1 MTLPPQRTREP
12 ARREPDP
19 TGPAASASAPREPFQ
34 RDRRVRT
41 ARSRRGRI
49 AAAIAGM
56 AVVAL
61 VATGCSIQVR
71 SEPDPS
77 IGKDTMLIN
86 ADHGNPLFDRNFNPY
101 ITNARTASKWMYEPL
116 IEVNPLDG
124 KRNPWLASS
133 WEQPDAKTI
142 DMTIRTGVEWSD
154 GTPFT
159 AKDVVF
165 TFDLLKKFPAMDVKG
180 AWQHIDTIERK
191 GDHVVFHLKSE
202 DVPSL
207 TIIGQTY
214 ILGEHHWA
222 KVEDPTTWRDP
233 DPVGTGPF
241 VLGNYTDQQYS
252 MDKNPRYWQADKIAI
267 EHLILPATNTQ
278 LDTVTRGYDWAYAF
292 ISDVKGT
299 WGAASKTN
307 TYWFPPGGV
316 IGLIPNL
323 TKAPYNDVNV
333 RRGISLAL
341 DRDDIAETATEGN
354 LTAAAQ
360 TGLILPNQ
368 ERYANPDIP
377 DKGMVTQDVAAAK
390 ASFAKSGWVERG
402 GKIVKDGKQ
411 LEITITTANG
421 YADWLRAAQE
431 VRRDLTAIGV
441 KVTISAPQPAGYQQA
456 INNGTFDMAMGGM
469 GNGDVYQAFNS
480 LMSTEFYQPVGKST
494 VNNYERYR
502 DPATQRLLDEYKAT
516 TDARRQ
522 QEILDQLQT
531 IVYDQLPVIGMY
543 HGGLWGLFNTGK
555 FVGWPSAKD
564 PYMAPQNY
572 DSAPLLIFTKLR
584 LRDSAAGQA
593 IVTGG
598 SEQSK

>member
-1 MTLPPQRTREP
+1 M
-12 ARREPDP
+12 
-19 TGPAASASAPREPFQ
+19 
-34 RDRRVRT
+34 
-41 ARSRRGRI
+41 
-49 AAAIAGM
+49 
-56 AVVAL
+56 AL

-71 SEPDPS
+71 SEPDPT

-86 ADHGNPLFDRNFNPY
+86 ADRGNPLFDRNFNPY
-101 ITNARTASKWMYEPL
+101 IANARTASKWMYEPL

-124 KRNPWLASS
+124 KRNPWLASAWS
-133 WEQPDAKTI
+133 QPDAKTI
-142 DMTIRTGVEWSD
+142 DMTIRSGVEWSD
-154 GTPFT
+154 GSPFS

-180 AWQHIDTIERK
+180 AWQHIKSIEQD

-214 ILGEHHWA
+214 ILGEDHWSGV
-222 KVEDPTTWRDP
+222 KDPTTWRDP
-233 DPVGTGPF
+233 NPVGTGPF

-252 MDKNPRYWQADKIAI
+252 MNKNPKYWQADKIAI
-267 EHLILPATNTQ
+267 KHLILPATNTQ
-278 LDTVTRGYDWAYAF
+278 LDTVTRGYDWAYSF

-307 TYWFPPGGV
+307 EWWFPAGGV

-341 DRDDIAETATEGN
+341 DRDAIAETASEGN
-354 LTAAAQ
+354 LSAAGQ

-368 ERYANPDIP
+368 ERYLNPDIP
-377 DKGMVTQDVAAAK
+377 DKGMITQDTKAAL
-390 ASFAKSGWVERG
+390 ASLEKSGYTVQG
-402 GKIVKDGKQ
+402 GKVVKDGKQ
-411 LEITITTANG
+411 LAITIMTANG
-421 YADWLRAAQE
+421 YSDWLRAAQE
-431 VRRDLTAIGV
+431 VRRELTAIGI
-441 KVTISAPQPAGYQQA
+441 KVTIQAPQPAGYQQN

-480 LMSTEFYQPVGKST
+480 LLSSEFYQPVGKST
-494 VNNYERYR
+494 VNNYERYKNA
-502 DPATQRLLDEYKAT
+502 DTQKLLDEYKAT
-516 TDARRQ
+516 TDTAKQ
-522 QEILDQLQT
+522 QEILDQLQQT
-531 IVYDQLPVIGMY
+531 VYDELPVIGMY
-543 HGGLWGLFNTGK
+543 YGGLWGLFNTGK

-584 LRDSAAGQA
+584 LRDSAAGKQ
-593 IVTGG
+593 ILQ
-598 SEQSK
+598 EQNAAEQEDQK

>member
-1 MTLPPQRTREP
+1 MTLPPQRTRGT
-12 ARREPDP
+12 RDP
-19 TGPAASASAPREPFQ
+19 GPR
-34 RDRRVRT
+34 
-41 ARSRRGRI
+41 RRGRLV
-49 AAAIAGM
+49 AAIAGL
-56 AVVAL
+56 AAVAL

-71 SEPDPS
+71 SEPDPT

-86 ADHGNPLFDRNFNPY
+86 ADRGNPLFDRNFNPY
-101 ITNARTASKWMYEPL
+101 IANARTASKWMYEPL

-124 KRNPWLASS
+124 KRNPWLASAWS
-133 WEQPDAKTI
+133 QPDAKTI
-142 DMTIRTGVEWSD
+142 DMTIRSGVEWSD
-154 GTPFT
+154 GSPFS

-180 AWQHIDTIERK
+180 AWQHIKSIEQD

-214 ILGEHHWA
+214 ILGEDHWGG
-222 KVEDPTTWRDP
+222 VQDPTTWRDP
-233 DPVGTGPF
+233 NPVGTGPF

-252 MDKNPRYWQADKIAI
+252 MNKNPKYWQADKIAI
-267 EHLILPATNTQ
+267 KHLILPATNTQ
-278 LDTVTRGYDWAYAF
+278 LDTVTRGYDWAYSF

-307 TYWFPPGGV
+307 EWWFPAGGV

-323 TKAPYNDVNV
+323 TKAPYSDVNV

-341 DRDDIAETATEGN
+341 DRDAIAETASEGN
-354 LTAAAQ
+354 LSAAGQ

-368 ERYANPDIP
+368 ERYLSPDIP
-377 DKGMVTQDVAAAK
+377 DKGMITQDTKAAL
-390 ASFAKSGWVERG
+390 ASLGKSGYTVQG
-402 GKIVKDGKQ
+402 GKVVKDGKQ
-411 LEITITTANG
+411 LAITIMTANG
-421 YADWLRAAQE
+421 YSDWLRAAQE
-431 VRRDLTAIGV
+431 VRRELTAIGI
-441 KVTISAPQPAGYQQA
+441 KVTIQAPQPAGYQQN

-480 LMSTEFYQPVGKST
+480 LLSSEFYQPVGKST
-494 VNNYERYR
+494 VNNYERYKNA
-502 DPATQRLLDEYKAT
+502 DTQKLLDEYKAT
-516 TDARRQ
+516 TDTAKQ
-522 QEILDQLQT
+522 QEILDQLQQT
-531 IVYDQLPVIGMY
+531 VYDELPVIGMY
-543 HGGLWGLFNTGK
+543 YGGLWGLFNTGK

-584 LRDSAAGQA
+584 LRDSAAGKQ
-593 IVTGG
+593 ILQ
-598 SEQSK
+598 EQKAQEDQK

>member
-1 MTLPPQRTREP
+1 MTLPPQRTRGQLDPRTP
-12 ARREPDP
+12 A
-19 TGPAASASAPREPFQ
+19 T
-34 RDRRVRT
+34 
-41 ARSRRGRI
+41 RRGRRSRI
-49 AAAIAGM
+49 IAAIAGM

-71 SEPDPS
+71 SQPDPS

-101 ITNARTASKWMYEPL
+101 IANARTASKWMYEPL

-133 WEQPDAKTI
+133 WSQPDAKTI
-142 DMTIRTGVEWSD
+142 DMTIRSGVEWSNGD
-154 GTPFT
+154 AFS

-180 AWQHIDTIERK
+180 AWQHIDTIEQR

-214 ILGEHHWA
+214 ILGEQHWG
-222 KVEDPTTWRDP
+222 KVKDPTTWRDP
-233 DPVGTGPF
+233 NPVGTGPF

-252 MDKNPRYWQADKIAI
+252 MDKNKRYWQADKIAI
-267 EHLILPATNTQ
+267 KHLILPATNTQ
-278 LDTVTRGYDWAYAF
+278 LDTVTRGYDWAYSF

-354 LTAAAQ
+354 LKAAAQ

-368 ERYANPDIP
+368 EQYVNPDIP
-377 DKGMVTQDVAAAK
+377 DKGVITQDVAAAK
-390 ASFAKSGWVERG
+390 ASFAKSGWVEQG

-421 YADWLRAAQE
+421 YSDWLRAAQE

-480 LMSTEFYQPVGKST
+480 LLSSDFYQPVGKST
-494 VNNYERYR
+494 VNNYERYKNA
-502 DPATQRLLDEYKAT
+502 DTQKLLDEYKAT
-516 TDARRQ
+516 TDPAEQ
-522 QEILDQLQT
+522 QEILDQLQEV
-531 IVYDQLPVIGMY
+531 VYNDLPVIGMY
-543 HGGLWGLFNTGK
+543 YGGLWGLFNTSK
-555 FVGWPSAKD
+555 FVGWPSAED

-572 DSAPLLIFTKLR
+572 DSAPLLIFSKLR
-584 LRDSAAGQA
+584 LRDSAAGQK
-593 IVTGG
+593 ILK
-598 SEQSK
+598 EQDEAK

>member
-1 MTLPPQRTREP
+1 MTLPPQRTRGQHEP
-12 ARREPDP
+12 RTPGSPR
-19 TGPAASASAPREPFQ
+19 APRT
-34 RDRRVRT
+34 R
-41 ARSRRGRI
+41 RRGRLV
-49 AAAIAGM
+49 AAIAGVAVM
-56 AVVAL
+56 ALA
-61 VATGCSIQVR
+61 ATGCSIQVR
-71 SEPDPS
+71 SQPDPS

-101 ITNARTASKWMYEPL
+101 IANARTASKWMYEPL

-133 WEQPDAKTI
+133 WSQPDAKTI
-142 DMTIRTGVEWSD
+142 DMTIRSGVEWSNGD
-154 GTPFT
+154 AFS

-180 AWQHIDTIERK
+180 AWQHIDTIEQQ
-191 GDHVVFHLKSE
+191 GQHVVFHLKSE

-214 ILGEHHWA
+214 ILGAQHWG
-222 KVEDPTTWRDP
+222 KVKDPTTWRDP
-233 DPVGTGPF
+233 NPVGTGPF

-252 MDKNPRYWQADKIAI
+252 MDKNKRYWQADKIAI
-267 EHLILPATNTQ
+267 KHLILPATNTQ
-278 LDTVTRGYDWAYAF
+278 LDTVTRGYDWAYSF

-323 TKAPYNDVNV
+323 TKAPYDDVNV

-368 ERYANPDIP
+368 QQYVNRDIP
-377 DKGMVTQDVAAAK
+377 NSGVVTQDTKAAI
-390 ASFAKSGWVERG
+390 ASFEKSGYTVQD

-411 LEITITTANG
+411 LSITITTANG
-421 YADWLRAAQE
+421 YSDWLRAAQE

-480 LMSTEFYQPVGKST
+480 LLSSDFYQPVGKST
-494 VNNYERYR
+494 VNNYERYKNA
-502 DPATQRLLDEYKAT
+502 DTQKLLDEYKAT
-516 TDARRQ
+516 TDTAKQR
-522 QEILDQLQT
+522 EILDQLQE
-531 IVYDQLPVIGMY
+531 IVYDDLPVIGMY
-543 HGGLWGLFNTGK
+543 YGGLWGLFNTSK
-555 FVGWPSAKD
+555 FVGWPSAED

-572 DSAPLLIFTKLR
+572 DSAPLLIFSKLR
-584 LRDSAAGQA
+584 LRDSAAGQK
-593 IVTGG
+593 ILQ
-598 SEQSK
+598 EQKDDEQQEDQK

>member
-1 MTLPPQRTREP
+1 MEVDRAMTLPPQRTRGT
-12 ARREPDP
+12 RDS
-19 TGPAASASAPREPFQ
+19 GPR
-34 RDRRVRT
+34 
-41 ARSRRGRI
+41 RRGRLV
-49 AAAIAGM
+49 AAIAGL
-56 AVVAL
+56 AAVAL

-71 SEPDPS
+71 SEPDPT

-86 ADHGNPLFDRNFNPY
+86 ADRGNPLFDRNFNPY
-101 ITNARTASKWMYEPL
+101 IANARTASKWMYEPL

-124 KRNPWLASS
+124 KRNPWLASAWS
-133 WEQPDAKTI
+133 QPDAKTI
-142 DMTIRTGVEWSD
+142 DMTIRSGVEWSD
-154 GTPFT
+154 GSPFS

-180 AWQHIDTIERK
+180 AWQHIKSIEQD

-214 ILGEHHWA
+214 ILGEDHWGG
-222 KVEDPTTWRDP
+222 VEDPTTWRDP
-233 DPVGTGPF
+233 NPVGTGPF

-252 MDKNPRYWQADKIAI
+252 MNKNPKYWQADTIAI
-267 EHLILPATNTQ
+267 KHLILPATNTQ
-278 LDTVTRGYDWAYAF
+278 LDTVTRGYDWAYSF

-307 TYWFPPGGV
+307 EWWFPAGGV

-341 DRDDIAETATEGN
+341 DRDAIAETASEGN
-354 LTAAAQ
+354 LSAAGQ

-368 ERYANPDIP
+368 ERYLNPDIP
-377 DKGMVTQDVAAAK
+377 DKGMITQDTKAAL
-390 ASFAKSGWVERG
+390 ASLEKSGYTVQG
-402 GKIVKDGKQ
+402 GKVVKDGKQ
-411 LEITITTANG
+411 LAITIMTANG
-421 YADWLRAAQE
+421 YSDWLRAAQE
-431 VRRDLTAIGV
+431 VRRELTAIGI
-441 KVTISAPQPAGYQQA
+441 KVTIQAPQPAGYQQN

-480 LMSTEFYQPVGKST
+480 LLSSEFYQPVGKST
-494 VNNYERYR
+494 VNNYERYK
-502 DPATQRLLDEYKAT
+502 DADTQKLLDEYKAT
-516 TDARRQ
+516 TDTAKQ
-522 QEILDQLQT
+522 QEILDQLQQT
-531 IVYDQLPVIGMY
+531 VYDELPVIGMY
-543 HGGLWGLFNTGK
+543 YGGLWGLFNTGK

-584 LRDSAAGQA
+584 LRDSAAGKQ
-593 IVTGG
+593 ILQ
-598 SEQSK
+598 EQKAAQQEDQK

>member
-1 MTLPPQRTREP
+1 MTLPPQRTRGQHEP
-12 ARREPDP
+12 
-19 TGPAASASAPREPFQ
+19 
-34 RDRRVRT
+34 RT
-41 ARSRRGRI
+41 PGTRRGRRGRLI
-49 AAAIAGM
+49 AAIAGI

-61 VATGCSIQVR
+61 AATGCSIQVR
-71 SEPDPS
+71 SQPDPS

-101 ITNARTASKWMYEPL
+101 IANARTASKWMYEPL

-133 WEQPDAKTI
+133 WSQPDAKTI
-142 DMTIRTGVEWSD
+142 DMTIRSGVEWSD
-154 GTPFT
+154 GSPFT

-165 TFDLLKKFPAMDVKG
+165 TFDLLKKFPAMDIKG

-214 ILGEHHWA
+214 ILGENHWG
-222 KVEDPTTWRDP
+222 KVKDPTTWRDP
-233 DPVGTGPF
+233 NPVGTGPF

-252 MDKNPRYWQADKIAI
+252 MDKNPKYWQADKIAI
-267 EHLILPATNTQ
+267 KHLILPATNTQ
-278 LDTVTRGYDWAYAF
+278 LDTVTRGYDWAYSF

-341 DRDDIAETATEGN
+341 DRDGIAETATEGN
-354 LTAAAQ
+354 LKAAAQ

-368 ERYANPDIP
+368 EQYVNDDIP
-377 DKGMVTQDVAAAK
+377 NKGVVTQDTKAAI
-390 ASFAKSGWVERG
+390 ASFEKSGYTVQD

-411 LEITITTANG
+411 LEINIMTANG
-421 YADWLRAAQE
+421 YSDWLRAAQE
-431 VRRDLTAIGV
+431 VRRNLTAIGI
-441 KVTISAPQPAGYQQA
+441 KVTIQAPQPAGYQQN

-480 LMSTEFYQPVGKST
+480 LLSTDFYQPVGKST
-494 VNNYERYR
+494 VNNYERYKNA
-502 DPATQRLLDEYKAT
+502 DTQKLLDEYKAT
-516 TDARRQ
+516 TDTAKQ
-522 QEILDQLQT
+522 QEILDQLQEV
-531 IVYDQLPVIGMY
+531 VYNDLPVIGMY
-543 HGGLWGLFNTGK
+543 YGGLWGLFNTGK

-572 DSAPLLIFTKLR
+572 DSAPLLIFSKLR
-584 LRDSAAGQA
+584 LRDSAAGQK
-593 IVTGG
+593 ILK
-598 SEQSK
+598 EQDEAK

>member
-1 MTLPPQRTREP
+1 MTLPPQRTRGQLDPRTP
-12 ARREPDP
+12 A
-19 TGPAASASAPREPFQ
+19 T
-34 RDRRVRT
+34 
-41 ARSRRGRI
+41 RRGRRSRI
-49 AAAIAGM
+49 IAAIAGM

-71 SEPDPS
+71 SQPDPS

-101 ITNARTASKWMYEPL
+101 IANARTASKWMYEPL

-133 WEQPDAKTI
+133 WSQPDAKTI
-142 DMTIRTGVEWSD
+142 DMTIRSGVEWSNGD
-154 GTPFT
+154 AFS

-180 AWQHIDTIERK
+180 AWQHIDTIDQQ

-214 ILGEHHWA
+214 ILGEQHWG
-222 KVEDPTTWRDP
+222 KVKDPTTWRDP
-233 DPVGTGPF
+233 NPVGTGPF

-252 MDKNPRYWQADKIAI
+252 MDKNKRYWQADKIAI
-267 EHLILPATNTQ
+267 KHLILPATNTQ
-278 LDTVTRGYDWAYAF
+278 LDTVTRGYDWAYSF

-354 LTAAAQ
+354 LKAAAQ

-368 ERYANPDIP
+368 EQYVNPDIP
-377 DKGMVTQDVAAAK
+377 DKGVITQDVAAAK
-390 ASFAKSGWVERG
+390 ASFAKSGWVEQD

-411 LEITITTANG
+411 LSITITTANG
-421 YADWLRAAQE
+421 YSDWLRAAQE

-469 GNGDVYQAFNS
+469 GNGDVFQAFNS
-480 LMSTEFYQPVGKST
+480 LLSSDFYQPVGKST
-494 VNNYERYR
+494 VNNYERYKNA
-502 DPATQRLLDEYKAT
+502 DTQKLLDEYKAT
-516 TDARRQ
+516 TDTAEQ
-522 QEILDQLQT
+522 QEILDQLQEV
-531 IVYDQLPVIGMY
+531 VYNDLPVIGMY
-543 HGGLWGLFNTGK
+543 YGGLWGLFNTGK
-555 FVGWPSAKD
+555 FVGWPSAED

-572 DSAPLLIFTKLR
+572 DSAPLLIFSKLR
-584 LRDSAAGQA
+584 LRDSAAGRA
-593 IVTGG
+593 IIKA
-598 SEQSK
+598 EEDQK

>member
-1 MTLPPQRTREP
+1 MEVDRAMTLPPQRTRGT
-12 ARREPDP
+12 RDP
-19 TGPAASASAPREPFQ
+19 GPR
-34 RDRRVRT
+34 
-41 ARSRRGRI
+41 RRGRLV
-49 AAAIAGM
+49 AAIAGL
-56 AVVAL
+56 AAVAL

-71 SEPDPS
+71 SEPDPT

-86 ADHGNPLFDRNFNPY
+86 ADRGNPLFDRNFNPY

-124 KRNPWLASS
+124 KRNPWLASAWS
-133 WEQPDAKTI
+133 QPDAKTI
-142 DMTIRTGVEWSD
+142 DMTIRSGVEWSD
-154 GTPFT
+154 GSPFS

-180 AWQHIDTIERK
+180 AWQHIKSIEQD

-214 ILGEHHWA
+214 ILGEDHWSGV
-222 KVEDPTTWRDP
+222 KDPTTWRDP
-233 DPVGTGPF
+233 NPVGTGPF

-252 MDKNPRYWQADKIAI
+252 MDKNPKYWQADKIAI
-267 EHLILPATNTQ
+267 KHLILPATNTQ
-278 LDTVTRGYDWAYAF
+278 LDTVTRGYDWAYSF

-307 TYWFPPGGV
+307 EWWFPAGGV

-341 DRDDIAETATEGN
+341 DRDAIAETASEGN
-354 LTAAAQ
+354 LSAAGQ

-368 ERYANPDIP
+368 ERYLNPDIP
-377 DKGMVTQDVAAAK
+377 DQGMITQDLKAAK
-390 ASFAKSGWVERG
+390 ANFAKSGYVEQG
-402 GKIVKDGKQ
+402 GKLVKDGKQ
-411 LEITITTANG
+411 LSITITTANG
-421 YADWLRAAQE
+421 YSDWLRAAQE
-431 VRRDLTAIGV
+431 VRKNLAAIGV
-441 KVTISAPQPAGYQQA
+441 DVTISAPQPAGYQQS
-456 INNGTFDMAMGGM
+456 INNGEFDMAMGGM

-480 LMSTEFYQPVGKST
+480 LLSSEFYQPVGKST
-494 VNNYERYR
+494 VNNYERYKNA
-502 DPATQRLLDEYKAT
+502 DTQKLLDEYKAT
-516 TDARRQ
+516 TDTAKQ
-522 QEILDQLQT
+522 QEILDQLQQT
-531 IVYDQLPVIGMY
+531 VYDELPVIGMY
-543 HGGLWGLFNTGK
+543 YGGLWGLFNTGK

-584 LRDSAAGQA
+584 LRDSAAGKQ
-593 IVTGG
+593 ILQ
-598 SEQSK
+598 EQKAAQQEDQK

>member
-1 MTLPPQRTREP
+1 MTLPPQRTRGQLDPRTP
-12 ARREPDP
+12 A
-19 TGPAASASAPREPFQ
+19 TGRG
-34 RDRRVRT
+34 R
-41 ARSRRGRI
+41 RSRI
-49 AAAIAGM
+49 IAAIAGM

-71 SEPDPS
+71 SQPDPS

-101 ITNARTASKWMYEPL
+101 IANARTASKWMYEPL

-133 WEQPDAKTI
+133 WSQPDAKTI
-142 DMTIRTGVEWSD
+142 DMTIRSGVEWSNGD
-154 GTPFT
+154 AFT

-165 TFDLLKKFPAMDVKG
+165 TFNLLKKFPAMDVKG
-180 AWQHIDTIERK
+180 AWQHIDTIERQ

-214 ILGEHHWA
+214 ILGEQHWGA
-222 KVEDPTTWRDP
+222 VKDPTTWRDP
-233 DPVGTGPF
+233 NPVGTGPF

-252 MDKNPRYWQADKIAI
+252 MDKNKRYWQADKIAI
-267 EHLILPATNTQ
+267 KHLILPATNTQ
-278 LDTVTRGYDWAYAF
+278 LDTVTRGYDWAYSF
-292 ISDVKGT
+292 ISDVQGT

-354 LTAAAQ
+354 LKAAAQ

-368 ERYANPDIP
+368 EQYVNPDIP
-377 DKGMVTQDVAAAK
+377 DKGVITQDVSAAK
-390 ASFAKSGWVERG
+390 AAFAKSGWVEQD

-411 LEITITTANG
+411 LSITITTANG
-421 YADWLRAAQE
+421 YSDWLRAAQE

-469 GNGDVYQAFNS
+469 GNGDVFQAFNS
-480 LMSTEFYQPVGKST
+480 LLSSDFYQPVGKST
-494 VNNYERYR
+494 VNNYERYKNA
-502 DPATQRLLDEYKAT
+502 DTQKLLDEYKAT
-516 TDARRQ
+516 TDTAKQ
-522 QEILDQLQT
+522 QEILDQLQEV
-531 IVYDQLPVIGMY
+531 VYNDLPVIGMY
-543 HGGLWGLFNTGK
+543 YGGLWGLFNTSK

-572 DSAPLLIFTKLR
+572 DSAPLLIFSKLR
-584 LRDSAAGQA
+584 LRDSAAGRA
-593 IVTGG
+593 IITA
-598 SEQSK
+598 EEDQK

>member
-1 MTLPPQRTREP
+1 MTLPPQRTRGT
-12 ARREPDP
+12 RDP
-19 TGPAASASAPREPFQ
+19 GPR
-34 RDRRVRT
+34 
-41 ARSRRGRI
+41 RRGRLV
-49 AAAIAGM
+49 AAIAGL
-56 AVVAL
+56 AAVAL

-71 SEPDPS
+71 SEPDPT

-86 ADHGNPLFDRNFNPY
+86 ADRGNPLFDRNFNPY

-124 KRNPWLASS
+124 KRNPWLASAWS
-133 WEQPDAKTI
+133 QPDARTI
-142 DMTIRTGVEWSD
+142 DMTIRSGVEWSD
-154 GTPFT
+154 GSPFS

-180 AWQHIDTIERK
+180 AWQHIGSIEQD

-214 ILGEHHWA
+214 ILGEDHWSGV
-222 KVEDPTTWRDP
+222 KDPTTWRDP
-233 DPVGTGPF
+233 NPVGTGPF

-252 MDKNPRYWQADKIAI
+252 MDKNPKYWQADKIAI
-267 EHLILPATNTQ
+267 KHLILPATNTQ
-278 LDTVTRGYDWAYAF
+278 LDTVTRGYDWAYSF

-307 TYWFPPGGV
+307 EWWFPAGGV

-341 DRDDIAETATEGN
+341 DRDAIAETASEGN
-354 LTAAAQ
+354 LSAAGQ

-368 ERYANPDIP
+368 ERYLNPDIP
-377 DKGMVTQDVAAAK
+377 DQGMITQDLKAAK
-390 ASFAKSGWVERG
+390 ANFAKSGYVEQG
-402 GKIVKDGKQ
+402 GKLVKDGKQ
-411 LEITITTANG
+411 LSITITTANG
-421 YADWLRAAQE
+421 YSDWLRAAQE
-431 VRRDLTAIGV
+431 VRKNLAAIGV
-441 KVTISAPQPAGYQQA
+441 DVTISAPQPAGYQQS
-456 INNGTFDMAMGGM
+456 INNGEFDMAMGGM

-480 LMSTEFYQPVGKST
+480 LLSSEFYQPVGKST
-494 VNNYERYR
+494 VNNYERYKNA
-502 DPATQRLLDEYKAT
+502 DTQKLLDEYKAT
-516 TDARRQ
+516 TDTAKQ
-522 QEILDQLQT
+522 QEILDQLQQT
-531 IVYDQLPVIGMY
+531 VYDELPVIGMY
-543 HGGLWGLFNTGK
+543 YGGLWGLFNTGK

-584 LRDSAAGQA
+584 LRDSAAGKQ
-593 IVTGG
+593 ILQ
-598 SEQSK
+598 EQNAAQQEDQK

>member
-1 MTLPPQRTREP
+1 MTLPPQRP
-12 ARREPDP
+12 P
-19 TGPAASASAPREPFQ
+19 Q
-34 RDRRVRT
+34 RTPQRT
-41 ARSRRGRI
+41 ARGTAHPAAQRSRRRGRL
-49 AAAIAGM
+49 AAAIAGI

-61 VATGCSIQVR
+61 AATGCSIQVR
-71 SEPDPS
+71 SQPDPS

-101 ITNARTASKWMYEPL
+101 IANARTASKWMYEPL

-133 WEQPDAKTI
+133 WEQPDARTI
-142 DMTIRTGVEWSD
+142 DMTIRSGVEWSD
-154 GTPFT
+154 GSPFT

-180 AWQHIDTIERK
+180 AWQHIDTLEQQ
-191 GDHVVFHLKSE
+191 GDHVVFHLKSD

-214 ILGEHHWA
+214 ILGEQHWG

-233 DPVGTGPF
+233 NPVGTGPF
-241 VLGNYTDQQYS
+241 VLGNYSDQQYS

-278 LDTVTRGYDWAYAF
+278 LDTVTRGYDWAYSF
-292 ISDVKGT
+292 ISDVEGT

-323 TKAPYNDVNV
+323 TKAPYDDVNV

-341 DRDDIAETATEGN
+341 NRDDIAETATEGN

-368 ERYANPDIP
+368 EQYVNDDIP
-377 DKGMVTQDVAAAK
+377 DKGVVTQDTKAAL
-390 ASFAKSGWVERG
+390 ASFAKSGYETQG
-402 GKIVKDGKQ
+402 GKLVKDGKQ
-411 LEITITTANG
+411 LEIRIMTANG
-421 YADWLRAAQE
+421 YSDWLRAAQE
-431 VRRDLTAIGV
+431 VQRNLTAIGV
-441 KVTISAPQPAGYQQA
+441 KVTIQAPQPAGYQQN
-456 INNGTFDMAMGGM
+456 INNGQFDMAMGGM

-480 LMSTEFYQPVGKST
+480 LLSSDFYQPVGKST
-494 VNNYERYR
+494 VNNYERYKNA
-502 DPATQRLLDEYKAT
+502 DTQKLLDEYKAT
-516 TDARRQ
+516 TDTARQ
-522 QEILDQLQT
+522 QEILDQLQQ
-531 IVYDQLPVIGMY
+531 IVYVELPVIGMY
-543 HGGLWGLFNTGK
+543 YGGLWGLFNTSK
-555 FVGWPSAKD
+555 FVGWPSAED

-572 DSAPLLIFTKLR
+572 DTAPLLIFTKLR
-584 LRDSAAGQA
+584 LRDSAAGKQILEETKEA
-593 IVTGG
+593 G
-598 SEQSK
+598 K

>member
-1 MTLPPQRTREP
+1 MTLPPQRTAQR
-12 ARREPDP
+12 
-19 TGPAASASAPREPFQ
+19 APRIRPG
-34 RDRRVRT
+34 
-41 ARSRRGRI
+41 RRGRRGRLV
-49 AAAIAGM
+49 ATLAGI

-61 VATGCSIQVR
+61 AATGCSIQVR

-133 WEQPDAKTI
+133 WEQPDARTI
-142 DMTIRTGVEWSD
+142 DMTIRSGVEWSD

-159 AKDVVF
+159 SRDVVF
-165 TFDLLKKFPAMDVKG
+165 TFDLLKQFPAMDVKG
-180 AWQHIDTIERK
+180 AWQHIDTIEQQ
-191 GDHVVFHLKSE
+191 GNHVVFHLKSD

-214 ILGEHHWA
+214 ILGEHHWG
-222 KVEDPTTWRDP
+222 KVKDPTTWRDP

-241 VLGNYTDQQYS
+241 VLGNYSDQQYS
-252 MDKNPRYWQADKIAI
+252 MDKNPRYWQAGKIAVK
-267 EHLILPATNTQ
+267 HLVLPATNTQ
-278 LDTVTRGYDWAYAF
+278 LDTVTRGYDWAYSF

-299 WGAASKTN
+299 WGAASDTN

-323 TKAPYNDVNV
+323 TKAPYDDVNV

-390 ASFAKSGWVERG
+390 ASFAKSGWVEQG
-402 GKIVKDGKQ
+402 GRIVKDGKQ

-441 KVTISAPQPAGYQQA
+441 KVSISAPQPAGYQQA
-456 INNGTFDMAMGGM
+456 INNGTFEMAMGGM

-480 LMSTEFYQPVGKST
+480 LMSTDFYQPVGKST

-502 DPATQRLLDEYKAT
+502 DPATQRLLDEYRGT
-516 TDARRQ
+516 TDPAEQ

-543 HGGLWGLFNTGK
+543 HGGLWGLFNTSK

-584 LRDSAAGQA
+584 LRDSAAGREILDQQ
-593 IVTGG
+593 GD
-598 SEQSK
+598 QK

>member
-1 MTLPPQRTREP
+1 MTLPPQRTPRRTP
-12 ARREPDP
+12 RHARR
-19 TGPAASASAPREPFQ
+19 TRLAVAL
-34 RDRRVRT
+34 
-41 ARSRRGRI
+41 
-49 AAAIAGM
+49 AGI

-61 VATGCSIQVR
+61 AASGCSIQVR
-71 SEPDPS
+71 SQPDPS

-133 WEQPDAKTI
+133 WEQPDAQTI
-142 DMTIRTGVEWSD
+142 DMTIRSGVEWSNGD
-154 GTPFT
+154 PFT

-180 AWQHIDTIERK
+180 AWQHIDTIEQQ
-191 GDHVVFHLKSE
+191 GDHVVFHLKSD

-214 ILGEHHWA
+214 ILGEQHWG
-222 KVEDPTTWRDP
+222 KVKDPTTWRDP
-233 DPVGTGPF
+233 NPVGTGPF

-252 MDKNPRYWQADKIAI
+252 MDKNPRYWQAGKIAI
-267 EHLILPATNTQ
+267 KHLVLPATNTQ
-278 LDTVTRGYDWAYAF
+278 LDTVTRGYDWAYSF

-299 WGAASKTN
+299 WGAASDTN

-323 TKAPYNDVNV
+323 TKAPYDDVNV

-377 DKGMVTQDVAAAK
+377 DKGMVAQDVAAAK
-390 ASFAKSGWVERG
+390 ASFAKSGWVEQG

-411 LEITITTANG
+411 LAITITTANG

-441 KVTISAPQPAGYQQA
+441 SVTIKAPQPAGYQQA
-456 INNGTFDMAMGGM
+456 INNGDFDMAMGGM

-480 LMSTEFYQPVGKST
+480 LMSTEFYQPVGKPT

-516 TDARRQ
+516 TDTARQ
-522 QEILDQLQT
+522 QQILDQLQT

-584 LRDSAAGQA
+584 LRDSAAGRE
-593 IVTGG
+593 ILK
-598 SEQSK
+598 EQDDAK

>member
-1 MTLPPQRTREP
+1 MTLPPQRT
-12 ARREPDP
+12 
-19 TGPAASASAPREPFQ
+19 PR
-34 RDRRVRT
+34 RT
-41 ARSRRGRI
+41 AQRTWRTRPTPHARPGRLV
-49 AAAIAGM
+49 AALAGI

-61 VATGCSIQVR
+61 AATGCSIQVR

-133 WEQPDAKTI
+133 WEQPDARTI
-142 DMTIRTGVEWSD
+142 DMTIRSGVEWSD

-159 AKDVVF
+159 ARDVAF
-165 TFDLLKKFPAMDVKG
+165 TFDLLKQFPAMDVKG
-180 AWQHIDTIERK
+180 AWQHIDTLEQR
-191 GDHVVFHLKSE
+191 GDHVVFHLKSD

-214 ILGEHHWA
+214 ILGEHHWG
-222 KVEDPTTWRDP
+222 KVKDPTTWRDP
-233 DPVGTGPF
+233 NPVGTGPF
-241 VLGNYTDQQYS
+241 VLGNYSDQQYS

-267 EHLILPATNTQ
+267 KHLVLPATNTQ

-299 WGAASKTN
+299 WGAASDTN

-323 TKAPYNDVNV
+323 TKAPYDDVNV

-377 DKGMVTQDVAAAK
+377 DEGMVTQDVAAAK
-390 ASFAKSGWVERG
+390 ASFAKSGWVEQG

-441 KVTISAPQPAGYQQA
+441 KVSISAPQPAGYQQA
-456 INNGTFDMAMGGM
+456 INNGTFEMAMGGM

-502 DPATQRLLDEYKAT
+502 DPATQRLLDEYKAS
-516 TDARRQ
+516 TDTARQ

-555 FVGWPSAKD
+555 FVGWPSAED

-584 LRDSAAGQA
+584 LRDSAAGRA
-593 IVTGG
+593 IVATE
-598 SEQSK
+598 SEQGK

>member
-1 MTLPPQRTREP
+1 MEVDRAMTLPPQRTRGT
-12 ARREPDP
+12 RDP
-19 TGPAASASAPREPFQ
+19 GPR
-34 RDRRVRT
+34 
-41 ARSRRGRI
+41 RRGRLV
-49 AAAIAGM
+49 AAIAGL
-56 AVVAL
+56 AAVAL

-71 SEPDPS
+71 SEPDPT
-77 IGKDTMLIN
+77 IGRDTMLIN
-86 ADHGNPLFDRNFNPY
+86 ADRGNPLFDRNFNPY
-101 ITNARTASKWMYEPL
+101 IANARTASKWMYEPL

-124 KRNPWLASS
+124 KRNPWLASAWS
-133 WEQPDAKTI
+133 QPDAKTI
-142 DMTIRTGVEWSD
+142 DMTIRSGVEWSD
-154 GTPFT
+154 GSPFS

-180 AWQHIDTIERK
+180 AWQHIKSIEQD

-214 ILGEHHWA
+214 ILGEDHWGG
-222 KVEDPTTWRDP
+222 VQDPTTWRDP
-233 DPVGTGPF
+233 NPVGTGPF

-252 MDKNPRYWQADKIAI
+252 MDKNPKYWQADKIAI
-267 EHLILPATNTQ
+267 KHLILPATNTQ
-278 LDTVTRGYDWAYAF
+278 LDTVTRGYDWAYSF

-307 TYWFPPGGV
+307 EWWFPAGGV

-341 DRDDIAETATEGN
+341 DRDAIAETASEGN
-354 LTAAAQ
+354 LSAAGQ

-368 ERYANPDIP
+368 ERYLNPDIP
-377 DKGMVTQDVAAAK
+377 DQGMITQDTKAAL
-390 ASFAKSGWVERG
+390 ASLEKSGYTVQG
-402 GKIVKDGKQ
+402 GKVVKDGKQ
-411 LEITITTANG
+411 LAITIMTANG
-421 YADWLRAAQE
+421 YSDWLRAAQE
-431 VRRDLTAIGV
+431 VRRELTALGI
-441 KVTISAPQPAGYQQA
+441 KVTIQAPQPAGYQQN

-480 LMSTEFYQPVGKST
+480 LLSSEFYQPVGKST
-494 VNNYERYR
+494 VNNYERYKNA
-502 DPATQRLLDEYKAT
+502 DTQKLLDEYKAT
-516 TDARRQ
+516 TDTAKQ
-522 QEILDQLQT
+522 QEILDQLQQT
-531 IVYDQLPVIGMY
+531 VYDELPVIGMY
-543 HGGLWGLFNTGK
+543 YGGLWGLFNTGK

-584 LRDSAAGQA
+584 LRDSAAGKQ
-593 IVTGG
+593 ILQ
-598 SEQSK
+598 EQKAAQQEDQK

>member
-1 MTLPPQRTREP
+1 MTLPPQRTP
-12 ARREPDP
+12 RR
-19 TGPAASASAPREPFQ
+19 AAQ
-34 RDRRVRT
+34 RTWRT
-41 ARSRRGRI
+41 RHTSHARRGRLV
-49 AAAIAGM
+49 AALAGI

-61 VATGCSIQVR
+61 AATGCSIQVR

-124 KRNPWLASS
+124 KRNPWLASA

-159 AKDVVF
+159 AGDVVF
-165 TFDLLKKFPAMDVKG
+165 TFDLLKRFPAMDVKG
-180 AWQHIDTIERK
+180 AWQHIDTVEQR
-191 GDHVVFHLKSE
+191 GDHVVFHLKSD

-214 ILGEHHWA
+214 VLGEHHWG
-222 KVEDPTTWRDP
+222 KVKDPTTWRDP

-241 VLGNYTDQQYS
+241 VLGNYSDQQYS
-252 MDKNPRYWQADKIAI
+252 MDKNPRYWQAGKIAI
-267 EHLILPATNTQ
+267 KHLILPATNTQ
-278 LDTVTRGYDWAYAF
+278 LDTVTRGYDWAYSF

-299 WGAASKTN
+299 WGAASDTN

-323 TKAPYNDVNV
+323 TKAPYDDVNV

-377 DKGMVTQDVAAAK
+377 DRGMVTQDVAAAK
-390 ASFAKSGWVERG
+390 ASFAKSGWVEQG
-402 GKIVKDGKQ
+402 GRIVKDGKQ

-441 KVTISAPQPAGYQQA
+441 KVSISAPQPAGYQQA
-456 INNGTFDMAMGGM
+456 INNGTFEMAMGGM

-480 LMSTEFYQPVGKST
+480 LMSTDFYQPVGKST

-516 TDARRQ
+516 TDTARQ

-555 FVGWPSAKD
+555 FVGWPSAE
-564 PYMAPQNY
+564 
-572 DSAPLLIFTKLR
+572 S
-584 LRDSAAGQA
+584 
-593 IVTGG
+593 
-598 SEQSK
+598 

>member
-1 MTLPPQRTREP
+1 MTLPPQRTRGT
-12 ARREPDP
+12 RDP
-19 TGPAASASAPREPFQ
+19 GPR
-34 RDRRVRT
+34 
-41 ARSRRGRI
+41 RRGRLV
-49 AAAIAGM
+49 AAIAGL
-56 AVVAL
+56 AAVAL

-71 SEPDPS
+71 SEPDPT

-86 ADHGNPLFDRNFNPY
+86 ADRGNPLFDRNFNPY

-124 KRNPWLASS
+124 KRNPWLASAWS
-133 WEQPDAKTI
+133 QPDAKTI
-142 DMTIRTGVEWSD
+142 DMTIRSGVEWSD
-154 GTPFT
+154 GSPFS

-180 AWQHIDTIERK
+180 AWQHIERIEQD

-214 ILGEHHWA
+214 ILGEDHWSGV
-222 KVEDPTTWRDP
+222 KDPTTWRDP
-233 DPVGTGPF
+233 NPVGTGPF

-252 MDKNPRYWQADKIAI
+252 MNKNPKYWQADKIAI
-267 EHLILPATNTQ
+267 KHLILPATNTQ
-278 LDTVTRGYDWAYAF
+278 LDTVTRGYDWAYSF

-307 TYWFPPGGV
+307 EWWFPAGGV

-341 DRDDIAETATEGN
+341 DRDAIAETASEGN
-354 LTAAAQ
+354 LSAAGQ

-368 ERYANPDIP
+368 ERYLNPDIP
-377 DKGMVTQDVAAAK
+377 DQGMITQDTKAAL
-390 ASFAKSGWVERG
+390 ASLAKSGYTVQG
-402 GKIVKDGKQ
+402 GKVVKDGKQ
-411 LEITITTANG
+411 LAITIMTANG
-421 YADWLRAAQE
+421 YSDWLRAAQE
-431 VRRDLTAIGV
+431 VRRELTAIGI
-441 KVTISAPQPAGYQQA
+441 KVTIQAPQPAGYQQN

-480 LMSTEFYQPVGKST
+480 LLSSEFYQPVGKST
-494 VNNYERYR
+494 VNNYERYKNA
-502 DPATQRLLDEYKAT
+502 DTQKLLDEYKAT
-516 TDARRQ
+516 TDTAKQ
-522 QEILDQLQT
+522 QEILDQLQQT
-531 IVYDQLPVIGMY
+531 VYDELPVIGMY
-543 HGGLWGLFNTGK
+543 YGGLWGLFNTGK

-584 LRDSAAGQA
+584 LRDSAAGKQ
-593 IVTGG
+593 ILQ
-598 SEQSK
+598 EQNAAQQEDQK

>member
-1 MTLPPQRTREP
+1 MTLPPQRTRGT
-12 ARREPDP
+12 RDP
-19 TGPAASASAPREPFQ
+19 GPR
-34 RDRRVRT
+34 
-41 ARSRRGRI
+41 RRGRLV
-49 AAAIAGM
+49 AAIAGL
-56 AVVAL
+56 AAVAL

-71 SEPDPS
+71 SEPDPT

-86 ADHGNPLFDRNFNPY
+86 ADRGNPLFDRNFNPY

-124 KRNPWLASS
+124 KRNPWLATAWS
-133 WEQPDAKTI
+133 QPDAKTI
-142 DMTIRTGVEWSD
+142 DMTIRSGVEWSD
-154 GTPFT
+154 GSPFS

-180 AWQHIDTIERK
+180 AWQHIERIEQD

-214 ILGEHHWA
+214 ILGEDHWSGV
-222 KVEDPTTWRDP
+222 KDPTTWRDP
-233 DPVGTGPF
+233 NPVGTGPF

-252 MDKNPRYWQADKIAI
+252 MDKNPKYWQADKIAI
-267 EHLILPATNTQ
+267 KHLILPATNTQ
-278 LDTVTRGYDWAYAF
+278 LDTVTRGYDWAYSF

-307 TYWFPPGGV
+307 EWWFPAGGV

-323 TKAPYNDVNV
+323 TKAPFNDVNV

-341 DRDDIAETATEGN
+341 DRDAIAETASEGN
-354 LTAAAQ
+354 LSAAGQ

-368 ERYANPDIP
+368 ERYRNPDIP
-377 DKGMVTQDVAAAK
+377 DKGMITQDLEAAK
-390 ASFAKSGWVERG
+390 ANFAKSGYVEQG
-402 GKIVKDGKQ
+402 GKLVKDGKQ
-411 LEITITTANG
+411 LSITITTANG
-421 YADWLRAAQE
+421 YSDWLRAAQE
-431 VRRDLTAIGV
+431 VRKNLAEIGV
-441 KVTISAPQPAGYQQA
+441 NVTISAPQPAGYQQS
-456 INNGTFDMAMGGM
+456 INNGEFDMAMGGM

-480 LMSTEFYQPVGKST
+480 LLSSDFYQPVGKST
-494 VNNYERYR
+494 VNNYERYKNA
-502 DPATQRLLDEYKAT
+502 DTQKLLDEYKAT
-516 TDARRQ
+516 TDTAKQ
-522 QEILDQLQT
+522 QEILDQLQQT
-531 IVYDQLPVIGMY
+531 VYDELPVIGMY
-543 HGGLWGLFNTGK
+543 YGGLWGLFNTGK

-584 LRDSAAGQA
+584 LRDSAAGKQ
-593 IVTGG
+593 ILQ
-598 SEQSK
+598 EQKAAQQEDQK

>member
-1 MTLPPQRTREP
+1 MTLPPQRTRGT
-12 ARREPDP
+12 RDP
-19 TGPAASASAPREPFQ
+19 GPR
-34 RDRRVRT
+34 
-41 ARSRRGRI
+41 RRGRLV
-49 AAAIAGM
+49 AAIAGL
-56 AVVAL
+56 AAVAL

-71 SEPDPS
+71 SEPDPT

-86 ADHGNPLFDRNFNPY
+86 ADRGNPLFDRNFNPY
-101 ITNARTASKWMYEPL
+101 IANARTASKWMYEPL

-124 KRNPWLASS
+124 KRNPWLASAWS
-133 WEQPDAKTI
+133 QPDAKTI
-142 DMTIRTGVEWSD
+142 DMTIRSGVEWSD
-154 GTPFT
+154 GSPFS

-180 AWQHIDTIERK
+180 AWQHIKSIEQD

-214 ILGEHHWA
+214 ILGEDHWSGV
-222 KVEDPTTWRDP
+222 KDPTTWRDP
-233 DPVGTGPF
+233 NPVGTGPF

-252 MDKNPRYWQADKIAI
+252 MNKNPKYWQADKIAI
-267 EHLILPATNTQ
+267 KHLILPATNTQ
-278 LDTVTRGYDWAYAF
+278 LDTVTRGYDWAYSF

-307 TYWFPPGGV
+307 EWWFPAGGV

-341 DRDDIAETATEGN
+341 DRDAIAETASEGN
-354 LTAAAQ
+354 LSAAGQ

-368 ERYANPDIP
+368 ERYLNPDIP
-377 DKGMVTQDVAAAK
+377 DKGMITQDTKAAL
-390 ASFAKSGWVERG
+390 ASLEKSGYTVQG
-402 GKIVKDGKQ
+402 GKVVKDGKQ
-411 LEITITTANG
+411 LAITIMTANG
-421 YADWLRAAQE
+421 YSDWLRAAQE
-431 VRRDLTAIGV
+431 VRRELTAIGI
-441 KVTISAPQPAGYQQA
+441 KVTIQAPQPAGYQQN

-480 LMSTEFYQPVGKST
+480 LLSSDFYQPVGKST
-494 VNNYERYR
+494 VNNYERYKNA
-502 DPATQRLLDEYKAT
+502 DTQKLLDEYKAT
-516 TDARRQ
+516 TDTAKQ
-522 QEILDQLQT
+522 QEILDQLQQT
-531 IVYDQLPVIGMY
+531 VYDELPVIGMY
-543 HGGLWGLFNTGK
+543 YGGLWGLFNTGK

-584 LRDSAAGQA
+584 LRDSAAGKQ
-593 IVTGG
+593 ILQ
-598 SEQSK
+598 EQNAAQQEDQK

>member
-12 ARREPDP
+12 AARDP
-19 TGPAASASAPREPFQ
+19 RARS
-34 RDRRVRT
+34 
-41 ARSRRGRI
+41 ARSRSGRI
-49 AAAIAGM
+49 VAAIAGL

-71 SEPDPS
+71 SEPDPT

-86 ADHGNPLFDRNFNPY
+86 ADRGNPLFDRNFNPY
-101 ITNARTASKWMYEPL
+101 IANARTASKWMYEPL

-124 KRNPWLASS
+124 KRNPWLASEWS
-133 WEQPDAKTI
+133 QPDAKTI
-142 DMTIRTGVEWSD
+142 DMTIRSGVEWSD
-154 GTPFT
+154 GSPFS
-159 AKDVVF
+159 AEDVVF
-165 TFDLLKKFPAMDVKG
+165 TFDLLKEFPAMDVKG
-180 AWQHIDTIERK
+180 AWQHIERIEQD

-214 ILGEHHWA
+214 ILGEDHWGG
-222 KVEDPTTWRDP
+222 VEDPTTWRDP
-233 DPVGTGPF
+233 NPVGTGPF

-252 MDKNPRYWQADKIAI
+252 MDKNPKYWQADEIAI

-278 LDTVTRGYDWAYAF
+278 LDTVTRGYDWAYSF

-307 TYWFPPGGV
+307 EWWFPAGGV

-341 DRDDIAETATEGN
+341 DRDAIAETASEGN
-354 LTAAAQ
+354 LSAASQ

-368 ERYANPDIP
+368 ERYRNPDIP
-377 DKGMVTQDVAAAK
+377 DQGMITQDTKAAL
-390 ASFAKSGWVERG
+390 ASLEKSGYTVQG
-402 GKIVKDGKQ
+402 GKVVKDGEQ
-411 LEITITTANG
+411 LAITIMTANG
-421 YADWLRAAQE
+421 YSDWLRAAQE
-431 VRRDLTAIGV
+431 VRRELTAIGIR
-441 KVTISAPQPAGYQQA
+441 VTIQAPQPAGYQQN

-469 GNGDVYQAFNS
+469 GNGDVYQAYNS
-480 LMSTEFYQPVGKST
+480 LLSSEFYQPVGTST
-494 VNNYERYR
+494 VNNYERYKNA
-502 DPATQRLLDEYKAT
+502 DTQKLLDEYKAT
-516 TDARRQ
+516 TDTAKQ
-522 QEILDQLQT
+522 QEILDQLQQT
-531 IVYDQLPVIGMY
+531 VYDELPVIGMY

-584 LRDSAAGQA
+584 LRDSAAGKQ
-593 IVTGG
+593 ILQ
-598 SEQSK
+598 EQDAAQQEDQK

>member
-1 MTLPPQRTREP
+1 M
-12 ARREPDP
+12 
-19 TGPAASASAPREPFQ
+19 
-34 RDRRVRT
+34 
-41 ARSRRGRI
+41 
-49 AAAIAGM
+49 AIAGL
-56 AVVAL
+56 AAVAL

-71 SEPDPS
+71 SEPDPT

-86 ADHGNPLFDRNFNPY
+86 ADRGNPLFDRNFNPY
-101 ITNARTASKWMYEPL
+101 IANARTASKWMYEPL

-124 KRNPWLASS
+124 KRNPWLASAWS
-133 WEQPDAKTI
+133 QPDAKTI
-142 DMTIRTGVEWSD
+142 DMTIRSGVEWSD
-154 GTPFT
+154 GSPFS
-159 AKDVVF
+159 ARDVVF

-180 AWQHIDTIERK
+180 AWQHIERIEQD

-214 ILGEHHWA
+214 ILGEDHWSGV
-222 KVEDPTTWRDP
+222 KDPTTWRDP
-233 DPVGTGPF
+233 NPVGTGPF

-252 MDKNPRYWQADKIAI
+252 MDKNPKYWQADKIAI
-267 EHLILPATNTQ
+267 KHLILPATNTQ
-278 LDTVTRGYDWAYAF
+278 LDTVTRGYDWAYSF

-307 TYWFPPGGV
+307 EWWFPAGGV

-341 DRDDIAETATEGN
+341 DRDAIAETASEGN
-354 LTAAAQ
+354 LSAAGQ

-368 ERYANPDIP
+368 ERYLNPDIP
-377 DKGMVTQDVAAAK
+377 DQGMITQDTKAAL
-390 ASFAKSGWVERG
+390 ASLAKSGYSVQG
-402 GKIVKDGKQ
+402 GKVVKDGKQ
-411 LEITITTANG
+411 LAITIMTANG
-421 YADWLRAAQE
+421 YSDWLRAAQE
-431 VRRDLTAIGV
+431 VRRELTAIGI
-441 KVTISAPQPAGYQQA
+441 KVTIQAPQPAGYQQN

-480 LMSTEFYQPVGKST
+480 LLSSEFYQPVGKST
-494 VNNYERYR
+494 VNNYERYKNA
-502 DPATQRLLDEYKAT
+502 DTQKLLDEYKAT
-516 TDARRQ
+516 TDTAKQ
-522 QEILDQLQT
+522 QEILDQLQQT
-531 IVYDQLPVIGMY
+531 VYDELPVIGMY
-543 HGGLWGLFNTGK
+543 YGGLWGLFNTGK

-584 LRDSAAGQA
+584 LRDSAAGKQ
-593 IVTGG
+593 ILQ
-598 SEQSK
+598 EQNAAQQEDQK

>member
-1 MTLPPQRTREP
+1 MTLPPQRTRR
-12 ARREPDP
+12 AR
-19 TGPAASASAPREPFQ
+19 F
-34 RDRRVRT
+34 
-41 ARSRRGRI
+41 
-49 AAAIAGM
+49 AAALAGI
-56 AVVAL
+56 AVVAIT
-61 VATGCSIQVR
+61 ATGCSIQVR

-142 DMTIRTGVEWSD
+142 DMTIRRGVEWSNGD
-154 GTPFT
+154 AFT

-180 AWQHIDTIERK
+180 AWQHIDTIEQQ
-191 GDHVVFHLKSE
+191 GDHVVFHLESE

-214 ILGEHHWA
+214 ILGERHWG

-233 DPVGTGPF
+233 NPIGTGPF

-252 MDKNPRYWQADKIAI
+252 MDKNRRYWQADEIAI
-267 EHLILPATNTQ
+267 KHLILPATNTQ
-278 LDTVTRGYDWAYAF
+278 LDTVTRGYDWSYSF
-292 ISDVKGT
+292 ISDVEGT
-299 WGAASKTN
+299 WGAASRTN
-307 TYWFPPGGV
+307 TWWFPPGGV

-323 TKAPYNDVNV
+323 TKAPYDDVNV

-390 ASFAKSGWVERG
+390 AAFAKSGWVEQG

-411 LEITITTANG
+411 LAITITTANG

-441 KVTISAPQPAGYQQA
+441 AVTIKAPQPAGYQQA
-456 INNGTFDMAMGGM
+456 INNGDFDMAMGGM

-480 LMSTEFYQPVGKST
+480 LMSTEFYQPVGKPT

-516 TDARRQ
+516 TDTGRQ
-522 QEILDQLQT
+522 QQILDQLQT

-555 FVGWPSAKD
+555 FVGWPSAED

-584 LRDSAAGQA
+584 LRDSAAGRA
-593 IVTGG
+593 IVQ
-598 SEQSK
+598 EQGK

>member
-1 MTLPPQRTREP
+1 MTLPPQRTRGT
-12 ARREPDP
+12 RDP
-19 TGPAASASAPREPFQ
+19 GPR
-34 RDRRVRT
+34 
-41 ARSRRGRI
+41 RRGRLV
-49 AAAIAGM
+49 AAIAGL
-56 AVVAL
+56 AAVAL

-71 SEPDPS
+71 SEPDPT

-86 ADHGNPLFDRNFNPY
+86 ADRGNPLFDRNFNPY
-101 ITNARTASKWMYEPL
+101 IANARTASKWMYEPL

-124 KRNPWLASS
+124 KRNPWLASAWS
-133 WEQPDAKTI
+133 QPDAKTI
-142 DMTIRTGVEWSD
+142 DMTIRSGVEWSD
-154 GTPFT
+154 GSPFS

-180 AWQHIDTIERK
+180 AWQHIERIEQD

-214 ILGEHHWA
+214 ILGADHWSGV
-222 KVEDPTTWRDP
+222 KDPTTWRDP
-233 DPVGTGPF
+233 NPVGTGPF

-252 MDKNPRYWQADKIAI
+252 MDKNPKYWQADKIAI
-267 EHLILPATNTQ
+267 KHLILPATNTQ
-278 LDTVTRGYDWAYAF
+278 LDTVTRGYDWAYSF

-307 TYWFPPGGV
+307 EWWFPAGGV

-323 TKAPYNDVNV
+323 TKAPYDDVNV

-341 DRDDIAETATEGN
+341 DRDAIAETASEGN
-354 LTAAAQ
+354 LSAAGQ

-368 ERYANPDIP
+368 ERYLNPDIP
-377 DKGMVTQDVAAAK
+377 DQGMITQDTKAAL
-390 ASFAKSGWVERG
+390 ASLAKSGYTVQG
-402 GKIVKDGKQ
+402 GKVVKDGKQ
-411 LEITITTANG
+411 LAITIMTANG
-421 YADWLRAAQE
+421 YSDWLRAAQE
-431 VRRDLTAIGV
+431 VRRELTAIGI
-441 KVTISAPQPAGYQQA
+441 KVTIQAPQPAGYQQN

-480 LMSTEFYQPVGKST
+480 LLSSEFYQPVGKST
-494 VNNYERYR
+494 VNNYERYKNA
-502 DPATQRLLDEYKAT
+502 DTQKLLDEYKAT
-516 TDARRQ
+516 TDTAKQ
-522 QEILDQLQT
+522 QEILDQLQQT
-531 IVYDQLPVIGMY
+531 VYDELPVIGMY
-543 HGGLWGLFNTGK
+543 YGGLWGLFNTGK

-584 LRDSAAGQA
+584 LRDSAAGKQ
-593 IVTGG
+593 ILQ
-598 SEQSK
+598 EQNAAQQEDQK

>member
-1 MTLPPQRTREP
+1 MEVDRAMTLPPQRTRGT
-12 ARREPDP
+12 RDP
-19 TGPAASASAPREPFQ
+19 GPR
-34 RDRRVRT
+34 
-41 ARSRRGRI
+41 RRGRLV
-49 AAAIAGM
+49 AAIAGL
-56 AVVAL
+56 AAVAL

-71 SEPDPS
+71 SEPDPT

-86 ADHGNPLFDRNFNPY
+86 ADRGNPLFDRNFNPY
-101 ITNARTASKWMYEPL
+101 IANARTASKWMYEPL

-124 KRNPWLASS
+124 KRNPWLASAWS
-133 WEQPDAKTI
+133 QPDAKTI
-142 DMTIRTGVEWSD
+142 DMTIRSGVEWSD
-154 GTPFT
+154 GSPFS

-180 AWQHIDTIERK
+180 AWQHIKSIEQD

-214 ILGEHHWA
+214 ILGEDHWGG
-222 KVEDPTTWRDP
+222 VQDPTTWRDP
-233 DPVGTGPF
+233 NPVGTGPF

-252 MDKNPRYWQADKIAI
+252 MNKNPKYWQADKIAI
-267 EHLILPATNTQ
+267 KHLILPATNTQ
-278 LDTVTRGYDWAYAF
+278 LDTVTRGYDWAYSF

-307 TYWFPPGGV
+307 EWWFPAGGV

-341 DRDDIAETATEGN
+341 DRDAIAETASEGN
-354 LTAAAQ
+354 LSAAGQ

-368 ERYANPDIP
+368 ERYLNPDIP
-377 DKGMVTQDVAAAK
+377 DKGMITQDTKAAL
-390 ASFAKSGWVERG
+390 ASLEKSGYTVQG
-402 GKIVKDGKQ
+402 GKVVKDGKQ
-411 LEITITTANG
+411 LAITIMTANG
-421 YADWLRAAQE
+421 YSDWLRAAQE
-431 VRRDLTAIGV
+431 VRRELTAIGI
-441 KVTISAPQPAGYQQA
+441 KVTIQAPQPAGYQQN

-480 LMSTEFYQPVGKST
+480 LLSSEFYQPVGKST
-494 VNNYERYR
+494 VNNYERYKNA
-502 DPATQRLLDEYKAT
+502 DTQKLLDEYKAT
-516 TDARRQ
+516 TDTAKQ
-522 QEILDQLQT
+522 QEILDQLQQT
-531 IVYDQLPVIGMY
+531 VYDELPVIGMY
-543 HGGLWGLFNTGK
+543 YGGLWGLFNTGK

-584 LRDSAAGQA
+584 LRDSAAGKQ
-593 IVTGG
+593 ILQ
-598 SEQSK
+598 EQDAAQQEDQK

>member
-1 MTLPPQRTREP
+1 MTLPPQRTPRRT
-12 ARREPDP
+12 RRE
-19 TGPAASASAPREPFQ
+19 S
-34 RDRRVRT
+34 
-41 ARSRRGRI
+41 RSTPHTRRGRLV
-49 AAAIAGM
+49 AALAGI

-61 VATGCSIQVR
+61 AATGCSIQVR

-133 WEQPDAKTI
+133 WEQPDARTI

-159 AKDVVF
+159 ARDVVF
-165 TFDLLKKFPAMDVKG
+165 TFELLKKFPAMDVKG
-180 AWQHIDTIERK
+180 AWQHIDTVEQQ
-191 GDHVVFHLKSE
+191 GDHVVFHLKSD

-214 ILGEHHWA
+214 ILGEHHWGR
-222 KVEDPTTWRDP
+222 VEDPTTWRDP
-233 DPVGTGPF
+233 NPVGTGPF
-241 VLGNYTDQQYS
+241 VLGNYSDQQYS
-252 MDKNPRYWQADKIAI
+252 MDKNPRYWQAGKIAI
-267 EHLILPATNTQ
+267 KHLVLPATNTQ
-278 LDTVTRGYDWAYAF
+278 LDTVTRGYDWAYSF

-299 WGAASKTN
+299 WGAASDTN

-323 TKAPYNDVNV
+323 TKAPYDDVNV

-390 ASFAKSGWVERG
+390 ASFAKSGWVEQG

-441 KVTISAPQPAGYQQA
+441 KVSISAPQPAGYQQA
-456 INNGTFDMAMGGM
+456 INNGTFEMAMGGM

-480 LMSTEFYQPVGKST
+480 LMSTDFYQPVGKST

-516 TDARRQ
+516 TDTTRQ

-555 FVGWPSAKD
+555 FVGWPSAED

-584 LRDSAAGQA
+584 LRDSAAGRA
-593 IVTGG
+593 IVATE
-598 SEQSK
+598 SEQGK

>member
-1 MTLPPQRTREP
+1 MTLPPQRTAQR
-12 ARREPDP
+12 
-19 TGPAASASAPREPFQ
+19 APRT
-34 RDRRVRT
+34 RRIGH
-41 ARSRRGRI
+41 GRPGRL
-49 AAAIAGM
+49 AAALAGI

-61 VATGCSIQVR
+61 AATGCSIQVR

-133 WEQPDAKTI
+133 WEQPDARTI
-142 DMTIRTGVEWSD
+142 DMTIRSGVEWSD

-159 AKDVVF
+159 ARDVVF
-165 TFDLLKKFPAMDVKG
+165 TFDLLKQFPAMDVKG
-180 AWQHIDTIERK
+180 AWQHIDTIEQR
-191 GDHVVFHLKSE
+191 GDHVVFHLKSD

-214 ILGEHHWA
+214 ILGEHHWG
-222 KVEDPTTWRDP
+222 KVKDPTTWRDP

-241 VLGNYTDQQYS
+241 VLGNYSDQQYS

-267 EHLILPATNTQ
+267 KHLVLPATNTQ
-278 LDTVTRGYDWAYAF
+278 LDTVTRGYDWAYSF

-299 WGAASKTN
+299 WGAASDTN

-323 TKAPYNDVNV
+323 TKAPYDDVNV

-368 ERYANPDIP
+368 ERYANPAIP
-377 DKGMVTQDVAAAK
+377 DEGMVTQDVAAAK
-390 ASFAKSGWVERG
+390 ASFAKSGWVEQG
-402 GKIVKDGKQ
+402 GRIVKDGKQ

-431 VRRDLTAIGV
+431 VRRNLTAIGV
-441 KVTISAPQPAGYQQA
+441 KVSISAPQPAGYQQA
-456 INNGTFDMAMGGM
+456 INNGTFEMAMGGM

-480 LMSTEFYQPVGKST
+480 LMSTDFYQPVGKST

-502 DPATQRLLDEYKAT
+502 DPATQRLLDAYRGT
-516 TDARRQ
+516 TDPAEQ
-522 QEILDQLQT
+522 QAILDQLQT

-584 LRDSAAGQA
+584 LRDSAAGRA
-593 IVTGG
+593 IVATE
-598 SEQSK
+598 SEQGK

>member
-1 MTLPPQRTREP
+1 MTLPPQRTRGQHEP
-12 ARREPDP
+12 
-19 TGPAASASAPREPFQ
+19 
-34 RDRRVRT
+34 RT
-41 ARSRRGRI
+41 PGTRRGRRGRLI
-49 AAAIAGM
+49 AAIAGI

-61 VATGCSIQVR
+61 AATGCSIQVR
-71 SEPDPS
+71 SQPDPS

-101 ITNARTASKWMYEPL
+101 IANARTASKWMYEPL

-133 WEQPDAKTI
+133 WSQPDAKTI
-142 DMTIRTGVEWSD
+142 DMTIRSGVEWSNGD
-154 GTPFT
+154 PFT
-159 AKDVVF
+159 AEDVVF
-165 TFDLLKKFPAMDVKG
+165 TFDLLKKFPAMDIKG

-214 ILGEHHWA
+214 ILGENHWG
-222 KVEDPTTWRDP
+222 KVKDPTTWRDP
-233 DPVGTGPF
+233 NPVGTGPF

-252 MDKNPRYWQADKIAI
+252 MDKNPKYWQADKIAI
-267 EHLILPATNTQ
+267 KHLILPATNTQ
-278 LDTVTRGYDWAYAF
+278 LDTVTRGYDWAYSF

-341 DRDDIAETATEGN
+341 DRDGIAETATEGN
-354 LTAAAQ
+354 LKAAAQ

-368 ERYANPDIP
+368 EQYVNDDIP
-377 DKGMVTQDVAAAK
+377 NKGVVTQDTKAAI
-390 ASFAKSGWVERG
+390 ASFEKSGYTVQD

-411 LEITITTANG
+411 LEINIMTANG
-421 YADWLRAAQE
+421 YSDWLRAAQE
-431 VRRDLTAIGV
+431 VRRNLTAIGI
-441 KVTISAPQPAGYQQA
+441 KVTIQAPQPAGYQQN

-480 LMSTEFYQPVGKST
+480 LLSSDFYQPVGKST
-494 VNNYERYR
+494 VNNYERYKNA
-502 DPATQRLLDEYKAT
+502 DTQKLLDEYKAT
-516 TDARRQ
+516 TDTAKQ
-522 QEILDQLQT
+522 QEILDQLQEV
-531 IVYDQLPVIGMY
+531 VYNDLPVIGMY
-543 HGGLWGLFNTGK
+543 YGGLWGLFNTGK

-572 DSAPLLIFTKLR
+572 DSAPLLIFAKLR
-584 LRDSAAGQA
+584 LRDSAAGQK
-593 IVTGG
+593 ILK
-598 SEQSK
+598 EQDEAK